1 LELETCNFR
10 GGQALTDAPTRP
22 PAARLLYLDWLRGV
36 AVVAMVMAH
45 VTDSWTRPQDRQ
57 TELFF
62 TLFFITG
69 VASPLFLFLAGLAS
83 AMSAASKA
91 RRDGDHAKGARA
103 ARRRGWEIFALGLV
117 FRVQAQI
124 LGLGPLMNIF
134 KVDMLNTM
142 GLSIVAASWLWQATP
157 QRRTRLA
164 LFALATT
171 AITMATPIVRSVW
184 WLAPLP
190 DPLEAY
196 LRPAGTYAA
205 FPVFPWAGFLFAG
218 VLVGDLIDAVRNDT
232 RRHARLQ
239 ASIAVIGAA
248 GVWIAWLA
256 SFQPPIY
263 EKVSFWHDSPTFFFI
278 RLGLVILAVP
288 VAYVVARVLS
298 VPVVQPL
305 ATLGRS
311 SLFVYWI
318 HVEMVYGVIADP
330 IKSSLPLWGSLAGAA
345 LLTVFLYLVVLLKN
359 RLLERYE
366 LRGPFRILAPV
377 IR

>member
-1 LELETCNFR
+1 LS
-10 GGQALTDAPTRP
+10 
-22 PAARLLYLDWLRGV
+22 RLLYLDWLRGL
-36 AVVAMVMAH
+36 AVLAMVMAH
-45 VTDSWTRPQDRQ
+45 VTDSWTRPGDRQ
-57 TELFF
+57 TDLFF
-62 TLFFITG
+62 TLSFIIG

-91 RRDGDHAKGARA
+91 KRDGDHAKGARA

-124 LGLGPLMNIF
+124 LGLGPLTNIF

-142 GLSIVAASWLWQATP
+142 GLSIVAASWLWQVTP
-157 QRRTRLA
+157 HRRTRVA
-164 LFALATT
+164 MFALATT
-171 AITMATPIVRSVW
+171 AITMATPIVRSVG
-184 WLAPLP
+184 WLAAMP

-196 LRPAGTYAA
+196 LRPAGAYAA

-218 VLVGDLIDAVRNDT
+218 VIVGDLIDAVRDVP
-232 RRHARLQ
+232 RRHGWLQ
-239 ASIAVIGAA
+239 ASIALVGAA
-248 GVWIAWLA
+248 GVWLAWLA
-256 SFQPPIY
+256 SFQPALY

-278 RLGLVILAVP
+278 RLGLATLTVP
-288 VAYVVARVLS
+288 VAYIVARVCS
-298 VPVVQPL
+298 VRLVQPL

-330 IKSSLPLWGSLAGAA
+330 IKNTVPLWGALAGAA
-345 LLTVFLYLVVLLKN
+345 LLALFLYVVVLLKN